1 VVSIGAG
8 SLIASHV
15 NDGGF
20 WLVKEYLN
28 MSVPQTLATWTVIE
42 TIVSVVGLAGVLVLA
57 LFV

>member
-1 VVSIGAG
+1 MFAG

-42 TIVSVVGLAGVLVLA
+42 TIVAVGGLAGVLLIGVLA
-57 LFV
+57 G

>member
-1 VVSIGAG
+1 
-8 SLIASHV
+8 
-15 NDGGF
+15 
-20 WLVKEYLN
+20 